1 MNRVRLVFLTISL
14 LVVILFTGVIVG
26 SREAKEELFQA
37 LGNLAEVVHLIRT
50 EYVDELNPEALQLS
64 LDAGIVE
71 SIDRWSAVLN
81 ADQVD
86 TFNELMQSPP
96 PYGLVVSSRLG
107 SAAVRFVMPGSAAD
121 EAGLVTWEV
130 IERVDGVYTRGRPL
144 WQLRLELFELER
156 AGKPVMLTVLDQQV
170 EERREVELLP
180 TDWQPNPAAV
190 EVRDGVLVVRV
201 DGLPEGSV
209 DHLTE
214 LLGQPQSV
222 VVDLR
227 DLVWG
232 IEEEAIAVADLFAS
246 EGILGGWRGRRAGAQ
261 SYAASDDSLIADPP
275 AVLIGPNTEG
285 VGEILAAALQRA
297 GSTVV
302 GTRSI
307 GHAPHMR
314 MIQDGELNLWI
325 PVGDWLRGDE
335 EKISGNGVEPDEVV
349 EPGGEGEDEDPVLD
363 RALELTL
370 DRALELKAQP
380 LEQAA

>member
-1 MNRVRLVFLTISL
+1 MKRVRLVFLTTSL
-14 LVVILFTGVIVG
+14 LVVILFTGMIVG

-71 SIDRWSAVLN
+71 SIDRWSAVLD
-81 ADQVD
+81 ADQVEA
-86 TFNELMQSPP
+86 FSELIQSPP

-107 SAAVRFVMPGSAAD
+107 SAAVRFVVPGSAAED
-121 EAGLVTWEV
+121 SGLATWEV

-156 AGKPVMLTVLDQQV
+156 AGKSVMLTVLDQQV
-170 EERREVELLP
+170 EERREVELVP
-180 TDWQPNPAAV
+180 SDWQPNPAAV
-190 EVRDGVLVVRV
+190 EMRDDVLVVRV
-201 DGLPEGSV
+201 DGLPEGSAGRF
-209 DHLTE
+209 TE
-214 LLGQPQSV
+214 LLSQPQGLV
-222 VVDLR
+222 LDLR
-227 DLVWG
+227 NLVWG
-232 IEEEAIAVADLFAS
+232 TEKEAIAVADLFAA

-261 SYAASDDSLIADPP
+261 TYAASDESLVVDPP

-325 PVGDWLRGDE
+325 PVGDWLRGDDQ
-335 EKISGNGVEPDEVV
+335 KISGNGIEPDEVV
-349 EPGGEGEDEDPVLD
+349 EAGGEGEDADPVLD
-363 RALELTL
+363 RALELTA
-370 DRALELKAQP
+370 RP
-380 LEQAA
+380 LEKAA